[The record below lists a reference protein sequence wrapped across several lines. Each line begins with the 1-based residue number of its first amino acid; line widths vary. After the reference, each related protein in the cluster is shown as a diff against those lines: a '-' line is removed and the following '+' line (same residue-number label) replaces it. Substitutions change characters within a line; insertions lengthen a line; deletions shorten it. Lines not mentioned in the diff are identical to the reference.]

1 MSRIKELKQHP
12 ENNFNLIDMLA
23 TVCPEGKTKYVET
36 LLRLIKKSNNLDNFI
51 IEVKK
56 EMVTKYNMKMEALD
70 EMLPFHIIFL
80 YRFFDSMFEAEDIV
94 TFQKFCE
101 YNEKGLIPN
110 NDVSTYKSFQEIID
124 ATGIASLKVEDK
136 EMESQ
141 IVKLF
146 EDKEWLVIRPL
157 TYRSSRKYGSN
168 TKWCTTQE
176 NNPEYF
182 RKYTT
187 NGILIY
193 IMNKITGF
201 KVAFYNALNGET
213 DFGFWSQ
220 TDNKVDSLLAG
231 VPMNILEL
239 IQNEIKTNPVT
250 NRFLLSDEQKMKEE
264 AALIKMGLGSKSLSP
279 SPIEMTVDV
288 IGEDEDRNEYPA
300 ISPQMEQIVSRRN
313 QERIAREKRLGGDDM
328 FAEEEKISK
337 DYSYN
342 DDNMKAERD
351 PEWYDGDDQE
361 VVMVKSKLNNKLN
374 SLQGVIDRL
383 NEPMQAEKIVAQN
396 LSSGNP
402 SSPMVSSNSGI
413 GRG

>member
-1 MSRIKELKQHP
+1 
-12 ENNFNLIDMLA
+12 
-23 TVCPEGKTKYVET
+23 
-36 LLRLIKKSNNLDNFI
+36 
-51 IEVKK
+51 
-56 EMVTKYNMKMEALD
+56 
-70 EMLPFHIIFL
+70 
-80 YRFFDSMFEAEDIV
+80 
-94 TFQKFCE
+94 
-101 YNEKGLIPN
+101 
-110 NDVSTYKSFQEIID
+110 
-124 ATGIASLKVEDK
+124 
-136 EMESQ
+136 
-141 IVKLF
+141 
-146 EDKEWLVIRPL
+146 
-157 TYRSSRKYGSN
+157 
-168 TKWCTTQE
+168 
-176 NNPEYF
+176 
-182 RKYTT
+182 
-187 NGILIY
+187 
-193 IMNKITGF
+193 MNKITGF

-264 AALIKMGLGSKSLSP
+264 AALIKMGLGSKSLSASP
-279 SPIEMTVDV
+279 SEMAVDS
-288 IGEDEDRNEYPA
+288 EDRNEYPA
-300 ISPQMEQIVSRRN
+300 IPPQMEQIVARRN

-361 VVMVKSKLNNKLN
+361 VDMVESKSSNKLH

-383 NEPMQAEKIVAQN
+383 NEPMQAKKIVARN
-396 LSSGNP
+396 LSSGNA